1 MISKIWIFTR
11 FSRYSSIKKSSPT
24 VWKLRK
30 IFFSGDPNIFDS
42 GAGNRWLI
50 GHFYKVATSDYVY
63 NKYCFSYTYK
73 CSVVNCFAIHFGRFR
88 EPLLGRAHT
97 FRYSTVTSLS
107 YFAAA
112 ITCDLSLC
120 LRFTT
125 KKTHD
130 IINYN
135 GQVIEAV
142 ILFPIPRHALNPLN
156 TDLYFLC

>member
-1 MISKIWIFTR
+1 MISKIWIFTC

-63 NKYCFSYTYK
+63 NKYCFSYTYN

-88 EPLLGRAHT
+88 ETLLGRAHT